1 MGAELAAI
9 KASLAARRG
18 VDVLELP
25 RMQDPVQL
33 ARMQLL
39 ANLLSPAYV
48 RDPLLFA
55 LIVGPH
61 GEPLARARQ
70 RRPLRLRL
78 HRLRHVAGGAAAA
91 TTPGPTASAGWAS
104 S

>member
-1 MGAELAAI
+1 M
-9 KASLAARRG
+9 
-18 VDVLELP
+18 V
-25 RMQDPVQL
+25 DPVQL

-55 LIVGPH
+55 LIVGRMVNLSLEH
-61 GEPLARARQ
+61 GNAVHSAFAYTAYGMLLAGLQQDYAS
-70 RRPLRLRL
+70 
-78 HRLRHVAGGAAAA
+78 
-91 TTPGPTASAGWAS
+91 GPTASAGWGS